1 MTDTPHVEQRHR
13 EAAADLFLEQNP
25 RPYDAYY
32 AVSLRSGRLDHHTLV
47 QAFARFEATHLATLT
62 AERDAA
68 IREMTK
74 CAREAGEAKGCL
86 EASEW
91 PGVVDGWREKCEALE
106 RERDALREAL
116 ENAREP
122 TAEML
127 DAGGFA
133 TFSNG
138 NRARW
143 AALNKGERAFHFNWA
158 GEIWR
163 AMFDAALRPDAPGK
177 QEGEYNDYSGQR

>member
-1 MTDTPHVEQRHR
+1 MTDDTPQVEQRHR
-13 EAAADLFLEQNP
+13 EAAAS
-25 RPYDAYY
+25 YY
-32 AVSLRSGRLDHHTLV
+32 AAMAFGADKASILAQMLDREATDEEWIDPLSYL
-47 QAFARFEATHLATLT
+47 FARFEATHLATLT

-68 IREMTK
+68 
-74 CAREAGEAKGCL
+74 
-86 EASEW
+86 
-91 PGVVDGWREKCEALE
+91 
-106 RERDALREAL
+106 REAL
-116 ENAREP
+116 ESARKP

-143 AALNKGERAFHFNWA
+143 ATLNKDDRAFHIKWA

-163 AMFDAALRPDAPGK
+163 AMFDAALADAPGT
-177 QEGEYNDYSGQR
+177 QEGE